1 MDQIVNT
8 LFPVFFIILL
18 GVFLRRFGFISPDLA
33 RGVNR
38 LAYWVGLPCLLF
50 YAIAE
55 ASYDFHVAG
64 KTFFVVLVSTI
75 VCVGVGYLAAWVMR
89 VPVSGWGTYVQGAFR
104 GNLAFVGL
112 AVVIYSFDGAAN
124 AAAMGAVAVLVLA
137 LIVPVYN
144 VICVAILLVSRHE
157 VDRRIFGRVVKGIAG
172 NPLIIACVG
181 GVVYSFLFA
190 SMPVAVSRSLSAVGQ
205 MALPLAL
212 LGIGA
217 TLAERKHVTEGVG
230 VALSASIIKIVVSP
244 LAGFLVALLV
254 GLGAGEMRIALIMLA
269 CPTAV
274 ASFVLTEELGGDG
287 PLAARIVVVS
297 SVLSAI
303 SLAVVVG
310 LF

>member
-8 LFPVFFIILL
+8 LFPVFFVILL

-33 RGVNR
+33 RGFNR

-55 ASYDFHVAG
+55 ASYDIDVAG

-75 VCVGVGYLAAWVMR
+75 VCVVVGYLVAWVMR

-112 AVVIYSFDGAAN
+112 AVVMYSFEGAEN
-124 AAAMGAVAVLVLA
+124 AVEMGAVAVLTLA

-157 VDRRIFGRVVKGIAG
+157 VDRRIFGRVVKGIVT

-181 GVVYSFLFA
+181 GAVYSFLFA

-230 VALSASIIKIVVSP
+230 VALSASIIKVVVSP
-244 LAGFLVALLV
+244 LAGFLVAVVV
-254 GLGAGEMRIALIMLA
+254 GLGGGELRIALIMLA

-297 SVLSAI
+297 SVLSAV